1 MLISGMLW
9 EFTPISTVG
18 FATVVAY
25 AALTL
30 VALRH
35 RDEQCSTVVAV
46 LSAVVGCSALAYSVQ
61 LGFGSVAA
69 QTTWWRLTF
78 VCSIPVPLLWL
89 VFVGRYIGRS
99 RWVTRRR
106 IAVLAIE
113 PVAVVVGAVTN
124 SVHGLAW
131 RVSST
136 TVAPGTAIEV
146 AFGPLYYGHLAL
158 NYLAVAIGVSLLLLT
173 GVRRSL
179 VYWKQATLLAVAP
192 LPPLATNI
200 AFLFG
205 SSPVPSVDLTPFVF
219 TFTGG
224 IVVFSL
230 YRSDLLERTPI
241 ARRKVLNAMGDG
253 LVTLDST
260 GVVVGADDTALRVLD
275 PSPVVGEPI
284 ERTFPNRSLAEID
297 DATVVDGNLAYDIR
311 VSELTDERGDDVGH
325 AIVLRDI
332 TGRHRY
338 EQRLKVANRVLRH
351 NLRNDMNVVRGYAE
365 TIASGMTDD
374 AEHAADAILDRTD
387 ELLTVGEKARKVSEL
402 DDSHAQTPTTHDIT
416 ELVAGT
422 VHQTAREYSN
432 AMVSIDG
439 AAGAEAQLTD
449 SGSIGTAIREVIDL
463 LVAQA
468 EDEEITIRVAVV
480 CEDDAVAV
488 KLDST
493 GPGIPAVER
502 EALIAG
508 SETPLQH
515 ADRLG
520 LWLAYWCTIENG
532 GTMDFE
538 RDASSPAEG
547 SAPDEGD
554 TLSDDPD
561 RTGVVFRFPSSS
573 G

>member
-1 MLISGMLW
+1 MLVSGMLW
-9 EFTPISTVG
+9 EFTPISAVG
-18 FATVVAY
+18 FATVAVY

-35 RDEQCSTVVAV
+35 RDEQCGTEVAV

-61 LGFGSVAA
+61 LGSGSVAA
-69 QTTWWRLTF
+69 QTTWWRLSF

-99 RWVTRRR
+99 RWLTRRR

-113 PVAVVVGAVTN
+113 PVVVAVGAVTN
-124 SVHGLAW
+124 PIHGLAW
-131 RVSST
+131 TVSST

-146 AFGPLYYGHLAL
+146 TFGPLYHGHLAL
-158 NYLAVAIGVSLLLLT
+158 NYLAIAIGVSVLLLT
-173 GVRRSL
+173 GVQRSL

-192 LPPLATNI
+192 LLPFATNI

-205 SSPVPSVDLTPFVF
+205 SSPIPTIDLTPFVF
-219 TFTGG
+219 TFTGSV
-224 IVVFSL
+224 VVFSL
-230 YRSDLLERTPI
+230 YWSDLLERTPI
-241 ARRKVLNAMGDG
+241 ARRKVLDAMGDG
-253 LVTLDST
+253 LVTLNSA

-275 PSPVVGEPI
+275 PPPVVGEPI
-284 ERTFPNRSLAEID
+284 ERTFPNRSLAEVD

-311 VSELTDERGDDVGH
+311 ISELTDGRGDGIGH

-338 EQRLKVANRVLRH
+338 EQRLEVANRVLRH

-365 TIASGMTDD
+365 TIASGVTDD

-416 ELVAGT
+416 ELVAGI
-422 VHQTAREYSN
+422 VHRTAREYPD
-432 AMVSIDG
+432 ATVSIDG
-439 AAGAEAQLTD
+439 TAGAEAQLTD

-468 EDEEITIRVAVV
+468 ADEEVTIRVAVV
-480 CEDDAVAV
+480 CEDDVVAV
-488 KLDST
+488 RLDST

-502 EALIAG
+502 EALTAG

-515 ADRLG
+515 ADGLG
-520 LWLAYWCTIENG
+520 LWLAYWCIIENS
-532 GTMDFE
+532 GTLNFE
-538 RDASSPAEG
+538 RDVSSP
-547 SAPDEGD
+547 PDDPEPDGGG
-554 TLSDDPD
+554 TSSDDPD
-561 RTGVVFRFPSSS
+561 RTGVVFRFPSSN

>member
-1 MLISGMLW
+1 MLVPGMLW

-18 FATVVAY
+18 FATVAVY

-35 RDEQCSTVVAV
+35 RDEQCGTEVAV
-46 LSAVVGCSALAYSVQ
+46 LSAVVGCSALAYSMQ
-61 LGFGSVAA
+61 LGSGSVAA
-69 QTTWWRLTF
+69 QTTWWRLSF
-78 VCSIPVPLLWL
+78 VCSTPVPLLWL

-99 RWVTRRR
+99 RWLTRRR

-113 PVAVVVGAVTN
+113 PVAVVVGAATN
-124 SVHGLAW
+124 PIHGLAW
-131 RVSST
+131 TVSSM
-136 TVAPGTAIEV
+136 TVAPGTAIEI

-158 NYLAVAIGVSLLLLT
+158 NYLAIAIGVSVLLLS
-173 GVRRSL
+173 GVQRSL

-192 LPPLATNI
+192 LPPFAANI

-205 SSPVPSVDLTPFVF
+205 SSPVPTIDLTPFVF
-219 TFTGG
+219 TFTGSV
-224 IVVFSL
+224 VVFSL
-230 YRSDLLERTPI
+230 YWSDLLERTPI
-241 ARRKVLNAMGDG
+241 ARREVLDAMGDG
-253 LVTLDST
+253 LVTLDT
-260 GVVVGADDTALRVLD
+260 AGVVVGADDTALRVLD
-275 PSPVVGEPI
+275 PPPAVGDPI
-284 ERTFPNRSLAEID
+284 ERTFPNQSLADID
-297 DATVVDGNLAYDIR
+297 DTTVVDGNLAYDIR
-311 VSELTDERGDDVGH
+311 VSELTDERGDGIGH

-338 EQRLKVANRVLRH
+338 EQRLEVANRVLRH

-387 ELLTVGEKARKVSEL
+387 KLLTVGEKARKVSEL

-416 ELVAGT
+416 ELVAGI
-422 VHQTAREYSN
+422 VHRTAREYPD
-432 AMVSIDG
+432 ATVSIDG
-439 AAGAEAQLTD
+439 TAGAEAQLTD

-468 EDEEITIRVAVV
+468 EDEEITIRVAVM

-488 KLDST
+488 RLDST

-502 EALIAG
+502 EALTAG

-515 ADRLG
+515 ADGLG
-520 LWLAYWCTIENG
+520 LWLAYWCIIEND
-532 GTMDFE
+532 GTLNFA
-538 RDASSPAEG
+538 RDVSSPADG
-547 SAPDEGD
+547 HASDGAGTP
-554 TLSDDPD
+554 SDDPD
-561 RTGVVFRFPSSS
+561 RTGVVFRFPSPT